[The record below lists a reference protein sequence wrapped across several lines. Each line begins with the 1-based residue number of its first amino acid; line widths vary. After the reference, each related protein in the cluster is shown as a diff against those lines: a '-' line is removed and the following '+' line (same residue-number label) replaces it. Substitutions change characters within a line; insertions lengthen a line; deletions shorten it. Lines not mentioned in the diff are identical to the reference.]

1 MKPNI
6 LFLRKFSKSDT
17 KYLVDS
23 LSDHYNIIVPSEY
36 TDENLIH
43 LAKNADVFLGNIIFQ
58 ELIEAAS
65 ELKVVQS
72 QGAGVDNINLKLLAK
87 RNIYLCNSH
96 GNSWYV
102 AEHAVGMLFSLIKKL
117 HTHDRLMRQGEWFRM
132 ENKETDLHY
141 LSDTIRGMI
150 IGFVGYGH
158 IARHIAKFLGGYD
171 TEFLAFRKNT
181 TQTDSEQLVEFT
193 SLDKVFSQSDAIFV
207 AVPLT
212 TQTRNM
218 ITAEKF
224 VLMKKTAYIVNVAR
238 GPVVNQ
244 KSLFE
249 ALAGNI
255 IGGAGIDVWYDDYRI
270 ESKKKYPS
278 KLYPFHELDN
288 VLLSPYR
295 AGYIKLKSPHLEG
308 AVKNLKLYAQERK
321 LLDVVN
327 IESGY

>member
-1 MKPNI
+1 MKPII

-17 KYLVDS
+17 KYLIDS
-23 LSDHYNIIVPSEY
+23 LSDQYTIIVPSAF
-36 TDENLIH
+36 TDENLIN
-43 LAKNADVFLGNIIFQ
+43 LAKNVDVFLGNTIFP

-65 ELKVVQS
+65 KLKVIQS
-72 QGAGVDNINLKLLAK
+72 QGAGVDNIDLKLLSK
-87 RNIYLCNSH
+87 RNIFLCNSH

-117 HTHDRLMRQGEWFRM
+117 HIHDRLMRHGEWFRM

-141 LSDTIRGMI
+141 LSDTIRGMT

-158 IARHIAKFLGGYD
+158 ISRHIARFLGGYD

-181 TQTDSEQLVEFT
+181 AQAETEPLIEFT
-193 SLDKVFSQSDAIFV
+193 TLDKVFSQSDAIFV

-212 TQTRNM
+212 SQTRNM
-218 ITAEKF
+218 ITDKKF
-224 VLMKKTAYIVNVAR
+224 VLMKKSAYIVNVAR
-238 GPVVNQ
+238 GPVINQ

-249 ALAGNI
+249 ALVENK
-255 IGGAGIDVWYDDYRI
+255 IGGAGIDVWYEDYQI

-278 KLYPFHELDN
+278 KQYPFHELEN

-295 AGYIKLKSPHLEG
+295 AGYIKFKSPHLEG
-308 AVKNLKLYAQERK
+308 AVENLTLYAKERR